1 MNLSDSNQIAN
12 FYEQMLLQRNL
23 VVQQQLQHHH
33 QQQQQHQNESLH
45 LQILNKSGSS
55 TSSASS
61 TSSLLSISSKSQQA
75 SPNNSLVSDKSE
87 SPDSKP
93 KPNEYETNYQAY
105 MMNAAAAAAA
115 AGFPYNLFNNFNSST
130 PIMTPNVPK
139 TFPQQ
144 PQQNFFPNPA
154 PNPPTK
160 PQTHH
165 HHHYHHSNQNIYR
178 PNGKSE
184 EAKPTHSYIGL
195 IALAILSTPEK
206 KLVLSDIYQ
215 WILDNY
221 TYFHTRGSGW
231 RNSIRHNLSL
241 NDCFMKSGRSANG
254 KGHYWTIHP
263 ANMEDFV
270 KGDFRRRRAQ
280 RRVRKS
286 LGLTVPEEDEEDDD
300 ILTPPSSLSPIQ
312 QKFNLPSNGTN
323 SAVIVNNNQ
332 LFYDKSKFN
341 FYNFQSN
348 FCAIKRNH
356 PDEEKE
362 CASKKL
368 KNYENENI
376 SEIESISEGVSETE
390 EIDIVNS
397 NSSFNE
403 KETKVNTKKR
413 SFNVDS
419 LLAPDGEIAP
429 KKSKAEYDE
438 PDELNSSTESSSK
451 RSLVDENEPK
461 QSKLKTNNHKNFKT
475 SDDLNTNS
483 PFSKLESNNED
494 VEKWKQTFS
503 KIMARSYKN
512 NTQISQSN
520 NHSIGGLIKK

>member
-1 MNLSDSNQIAN
+1 MNLSDSNQVAN
-12 FYEQMLLQRNL
+12 FYEQMLMQRNL
-23 VVQQQLQHHH
+23 SVRQQ
-33 QQQQQHQNESLH
+33 QNESLH
-45 LQILNKSGSS
+45 LQILNKSASS
-55 TSSASS
+55 NSSASS

-75 SPNNSLVSDKSE
+75 SPNNSLISDKSE
-87 SPDSKP
+87 SPESKSKP
-93 KPNEYETNYQAY
+93 TDYESNNYQTY

-115 AGFPYNLFNNFNSST
+115 AAATFPYSLFNNFNSTMNSST
-130 PIMTPNVPK
+130 PIIQQNIPK
-139 TFPQQ
+139 QFPQQ
-144 PQQNFFPNPA
+144 NIIFSSNQVQQSQPI
-154 PNPPTK
+154 K
-160 PQTHH
+160 

-178 PNGKSE
+178 PNGNSE

-221 TYFHTRGSGW
+221 SYFHTRGSGW

-241 NDCFMKSGRSANG
+241 NDCFMKSGRSSNG

-286 LGLTVPEEDEEDDD
+286 LGLTVPEEDEEDED
-300 ILTPPSSLSPIQ
+300 ILTPPSSLSPVQ
-312 QKFNLPSNGTN
+312 QKQPSF
-323 SAVIVNNNQ
+323 NNQ
-332 LFYDKSKFN
+332 MNNSLIMNSPHYYFDDKNKFN

-348 FCAIKRNH
+348 FNTLKRNFQE
-356 PDEEKE
+356 DERD
-362 CASKKL
+362 SSNKKT
-368 KNYENENI
+368 KIYENETI
-376 SEIESISEGVSETE
+376 SEIESLTESESE

-397 NSSFNE
+397 NNSFN
-403 KETKVNTKKR
+403 KDVNINPKKR

-419 LLAPDGEIAP
+419 LLAPDLDTSP
-429 KKSKAEYDE
+429 KKLKNEEIEKNPSDILSKTIKINKKENDEY
-438 PDELNSSTESSSK
+438 SSNCQYTKIESSN
-451 RSLVDENEPK
+451 D
-461 QSKLKTNNHKNFKT
+461 
-475 SDDLNTNS
+475 
-483 PFSKLESNNED
+483 ED

-512 NTQISQSN
+512 NQSSQ
-520 NHSIGGLIKK
+520 HHHHQIGGLINKK